1 MLTEGMLRR
10 LAPRA
15 RDDYIAALVTGAT
28 TFEEFE
34 INTPNRMAAFLA
46 TALHESGGLT
56 IVRENMNYTTAARIH
71 AVWPSRFSLVRA
83 KAFVRNPEA
92 LAEEVY
98 GGRMKNEVNGI
109 GDGDGFRYRGGGFF
123 QTTGRFNFERMG
135 KLIGVDLGGNPDLI
149 NDPVISLKAACAEA
163 SKFNKLADRGEPG
176 FRAYSNGINRGNPA
190 SSAPPI
196 GWEDRLNWY
205 RRIVKA
211 LGAEETPDD
220 TSEYGD
226 TGALIQ
232 GYQKRLAELGY
243 HPGTVDGIFG
253 SHTRAAVLA
262 FQAENSLRPDGNIG
276 PLTRAALNKPDAKPM
291 PVSEERA
298 KATEEDLA
306 KSGSGTIIDAKAAE
320 TASKVVVGT
329 GAAKAVQDNFDVMGS
344 LQSWVTD
351 LTGIRAVVDPAIVF
365 AKYLL
370 SAWWIFAIVAGIVI
384 LQKTDAIKKA
394 RVAAHRLGQNL
405 SR

>member
-1 MLTEGMLRR
+1 MLTEVMLRR

-15 RDDYIAALVTGAT
+15 RDDYIAALVTGDP

-71 AVWPSRFSLVRA
+71 AVWPSRFSLIRA
-83 KAFVRNPEA
+83 KAFVRNPEG

-109 GDGDGFRYRGGGFF
+109 GDGDGFRYRGGGYL
-123 QTTGRFNFERMG
+123 QTTGRSNFERMG
-135 KLIGVDLGGNPDLI
+135 KLIGIDLGGNPDLI

-163 SKFNKLADRGEPG
+163 AKFNKFADRGEPG

-190 SSAPPI
+190 ASASPI

-205 RRIVKA
+205 RRAVKA
-211 LGAEETPDD
+211 LGAVEAPDD

-226 TGALIQ
+226 TGALIE

-243 HPGTVDGIFG
+243 HPGTIDGIFG

-262 FQAENSLRPDGNIG
+262 FQAENDLAKDGRIG
-276 PLTRAALNKPDAKPM
+276 PLTRAALNKPDAKGM
-291 PVSEERA
+291 PISAERA
-298 KATEEDLA
+298 TATVEDLA
-306 KSGSGTIIDAKAAE
+306 KAGSGTVIDAKAAE
-320 TASKVVVGT
+320 TAGKVIVGT
-329 GAAKAVQDNFDVMGS
+329 GAVKAVQDNFDVMGS

-351 LTGIRAVVDPAIVF
+351 LSGVRAVVDPLVTA
-365 AKYLL
+365 AKWALG
-370 SAWWIFAIVAGIVI
+370 AWWIFAIVAGIIIV
-384 LQKTDAIKKA
+384 QKTDAIKKA
-394 RVAAHRLGQNL
+394 RVLAHRAGAHLG
-405 SR
+405 R